1 MALQYTRK
9 KDDNDERTLNVTEFI
24 DRMCEL
30 NRRPEVRVKID
41 KIESTE

>member
-1 MALQYTRK
+1 MALHYTRK
-9 KDDNDERTLNVTEFI
+9 KDDNDERTVNAAEFI
-24 DRMCEL
+24 ERMCEL